1 MTGLRGD
8 RQMPDALKNPPKTG
22 FWRHTESSIRTHEAQ
37 EAPGPPVLRP
47 LVDAVVGPDV
57 VRPLRPATRAGASGG
72 PEPPLVRGFAGHPQP
87 LLPPAPLHPLVVHA
101 PALGPQQGR
110 DAAGA
115 VAPEAPRQGD
125 QAGDQGGLV
134 PRHPGRAPLRPARL
148 GQPPTRPTLR
158 DGHDGLHVRD
168 PWGANIPSASR
179 MRPCRAPTIAG
190 GPECDS
196 AFRHASICSWRTSRS
211 ATS

>member
-22 FWRHTESSIRTHEAQ
+22 FWRHTESSIRSHEAQ

-57 VRPLRPATRAGASGG
+57 VRPLHPATRAGASGG
-72 PEPPLVRGFAGHPQP
+72 PEPPLVRGAGHPQP

-134 PRHPGRAPLRPARL
+134 PRHPGRAPLCPARL
-148 GQPPTRPTLR
+148 GQPPTRPPLR

-168 PWGANIPSASR
+168 RLPPARQAQKFP
-179 MRPCRAPTIAG
+179 
-190 GPECDS
+190 D
-196 AFRHASICSWRTSRS
+196 
-211 ATS
+211 ATSLRIALSRA